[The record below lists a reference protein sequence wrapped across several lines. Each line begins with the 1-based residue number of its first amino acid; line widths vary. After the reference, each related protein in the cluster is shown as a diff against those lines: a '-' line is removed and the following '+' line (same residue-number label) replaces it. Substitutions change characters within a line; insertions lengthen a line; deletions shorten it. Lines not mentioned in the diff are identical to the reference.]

1 MMLALSLV
9 LAVLPLLGVAWTLIN
24 GLITTV
30 DGLFMSLILL
40 VLSGVFALNAFWE
53 ARDMGLIKKKAL
65 APAAK
70 AAAATK
76 PAPAKET

>member
-9 LAVLPLLGVAWTLIN
+9 LAVLPVLGVAWTLIN

-30 DGLFMSLILL
+30 DGLFMTLILL
-40 VLSGVFALNAFWE
+40 MLSGVFALNAYWE
-53 ARDMGLIKKKAL
+53 ARDMGLVHKKVA
-65 APAAK
+65 APAK

-76 PAPAKET
+76 SA